1 MEAIALIVPIRS
13 FHGMTRLAPIL
24 DSDARRS
31 LLRTLAGGVV
41 RAGLDAGLDVI
52 VVTSDHEVRAWAE
65 SLGVDVREDPGEG
78 LDTAAGSATSGIE
91 GPWIVAHADLP
102 MVHATALRHV
112 AELARTGRT
121 VLVPSLDGGTTIV
134 GSTGAFPFSYGPGSF
149 HRHLAAAPTA
159 VVAPSAALSVDV
171 DTSVQLTALRGT
183 WNLPSLAE

>member
-1 MEAIALIVPIRS
+1 
-13 FHGMTRLAPIL
+13 MTRLAPVL
-24 DSDARRS
+24 DSAARHG
-31 LLRTLAGGVV
+31 LLRTLAERVV
-41 RAGLDAGLDVI
+41 RAGLDAGLDVV

-78 LDTAAGSATSGIE
+78 LDTAVGSATSLID

-102 MVHATALRHV
+102 MVNATALRHV

-159 VVAPSAALSVDV
+159 VVAPSAVLSVDI
-171 DTSVQLTALRGT
+171 DTSAQLIALRDA
-183 WNLPSLAE
+183 LDVPSLAE